1 MREDGRKND
10 KNRLVT
16 IETNYLKHPEGS
28 VLVSFGDTKV
38 ICNATI
44 ETKVPRFLKGM
55 GSGWVHAEYSM
66 LPRATNTRN
75 VREAAKGKLSGRTME
90 IQRLIARSLR
100 SSIDLE
106 ALGERSITIDCD
118 VIQADGGTRTASITG
133 AFVALKL
140 AIQTLLDSGELAFS
154 PIKENVAAISV
165 GILKDGQAVL
175 DLNYLEDSAADVDM
189 NLVMTSGGQFVE
201 IQGTGEEATFSS
213 DQLSELLELGKK
225 GIKELIKIQDD
236 AFDQALSLK
245 NERTIAQPMIPKD
258 EILIATNNAGKGK
271 EFEALFAKKGFKVKT
286 LRDFP
291 EIPEVEE
298 TGVTFEENARL
309 KAETIART
317 LNMLVL
323 ADDSGLKVD
332 ALDGAPGVFSAR
344 YAGEFKSDAA
354 NNAKL
359 LHELT
364 DVSKEERTAQFH
376 CTLALALPGKDS
388 LVVEGEVQGLIL
400 TIPKG
405 DNGFGYDP
413 LFFVESKG
421 KTMAELSQ
429 EDKNTL
435 SHRAAALEKLDKV
448 WDEWINS

>member
-1 MREDGRKND
+1 MRADGRKND
-10 KNRLVT
+10 ENRLVT

-75 VREAAKGKLSGRTME
+75 IREAAKGKLSGRTME

-100 SSIDLE
+100 SCIDLE
-106 ALGERSITIDCD
+106 ALGERSITVDCD

-140 AIQTLLDSGELAFS
+140 AIQTLLDSGELALS

-165 GILKDGQAVL
+165 GILEDGQAVL
-175 DLNYLEDSAADVDM
+175 DLNYLEDSAANVDM

-213 DQLSELLELGKK
+213 EQLAVLLEFGKK
-225 GIKELIKIQDD
+225 GIKELIQVQDN
-236 AFDQALSLK
+236 AFNQALSLK
-245 NERTIAQPMIPKD
+245 KDVMSYPVIPKD
-258 EILIATNNAGKGK
+258 EILIATNNAGKAK

-298 TGVTFEENARL
+298 TGVTFEENALL
-309 KAETIART
+309 KAETIARR

-359 LHELT
+359 MHELT
-364 DVSKEERTAQFH
+364 GVSKEERTAQFH

-388 LVVEGEVQGLIL
+388 LVVEGEVEGIIL

-421 KTMAELSQ
+421 KTMAELTQ

-435 SHRAAALEKLDKV
+435 SHRAVALEKLDKV
-448 WDEWINS
+448 WDKWITD